1 MHSIRL
7 KTWLVI
13 NILKP
18 SDVKSIRSP
27 GEMVHVRDPSTWETA
42 AREFQLLG
50 LPGLQTICKKYK
62 HEQQTKQIVLDLLSA
77 QHI

>member
-1 MHSIRL
+1 MHSVRL

-13 NILKP
+13 NILKR

-27 GEMVHVRDPSTWETA
+27 GVMVHVCDPSTWETA

-62 HEQQTKQIVLDLLSA
+62 HEHQTKQIIIRSVVSSA
-77 QHI
+77 